1 MNQYRITAG
10 AVLLA
15 TLILTGCNGNKATP
29 HTNAATGPSKSEETM
44 PNEVAV
50 ERTKLSP
57 ADRALVEAQEWCVVS
72 TEERLGSMGP
82 PVKLEVRGRSVF
94 ICCKGCKR
102 KAEADPEQT
111 LAKVEELKAKAK
123 VTLKK

>member
-29 HTNAATGPSKSEETM
+29 HTNAATGPSKAEEAK
-44 PNEVAV
+44 PDEVAV

-82 PVKLEVRGRSVF
+82 PVKLEVKGRSVF
-94 ICCKGCKR
+94 ICCKGCKS

-123 VTLKK
+123 MTLKK

>member
-15 TLILTGCNGNKATP
+15 TLVLTGCNSNKATP
-29 HTNAATGPSKSEETM
+29 HTNAATGLSKSEETV
-44 PNEVAV
+44 PSEVAV

-57 ADRALVEAQEWCVVS
+57 ADRALVEAQEWCVVN

-82 PVKLEVRGRSVF
+82 PVKLEVKGRSVF
-94 ICCKGCKR
+94 ICCKGCKQ

-111 LAKVEELKAKAK
+111 LAKAEELTAKAK
-123 VTLKK
+123 LELKN